1 MKRTLLPLVFAAA
14 LPLMAVSSASQAA
27 QEVASATA
35 QAPQAQ
41 PASTAAQLTLQNP
54 ITKQM
59 QALSMGD
66 IASPEKMRNF
76 VAPLP
81 YAPELY
87 DAYVKVGY
95 APLHALIL
103 SNWDASEAMRELA
116 PNLPKNALMEEK
128 IQNILKLYQPAQ

>member
-14 LPLMAVSSASQAA
+14 LPLMAVSSASRAA
-27 QEVASATA
+27 ESVLPTS
-35 QAPQAQ
+35 PQAQ
-41 PASTAAQLTLQNP
+41 QAASPSQLNLQNP

-59 QALSMGD
+59 QALSMSD
-66 IASPEKMRNF
+66 IADADKMRTF

-81 YAPELY
+81 YASELY

-116 PNLPKNALMEEK
+116 PNLPKNTLMEEK

>member
-14 LPLMAVSSASQAA
+14 LPLMAVSSASRAAESVLPTSHQAQQAA
-27 QEVASATA
+27 S
-35 QAPQAQ
+35 P
-41 PASTAAQLTLQNP
+41 SQLTLQNP

-59 QALSMGD
+59 QALSMSD
-66 IASPEKMRNF
+66 IADADKMRTF

-81 YAPELY
+81 YASELY

-116 PNLPKNALMEEK
+116 PNLPKNTLMEEK

>member
-14 LPLMAVSSASQAA
+14 LPLMAVSSASRAA
-27 QEVASATA
+27 ESALPTSPQTQ
-35 QAPQAQ
+35 QAPS
-41 PASTAAQLTLQNP
+41 PSQLTLQNP

-59 QALSMGD
+59 QALSMSD
-66 IASPEKMRNF
+66 IANAEKMRTF

-81 YAPELY
+81 YASELY

-116 PNLPKNALMEEK
+116 PNLPKNTLMEEK
-128 IQNILKLYQPAQ
+128 IQSILKLYQPAQ

>member
-14 LPLMAVSSASQAA
+14 LPLMAVSSASRAA
-27 QEVASATA
+27 ESALPTS
-35 QAPQAQ
+35 PQAQ
-41 PASTAAQLTLQNP
+41 QAASPSQLTLQNP

-59 QALSMGD
+59 QALSMSD
-66 IASPEKMRNF
+66 IADADKMRTF

-81 YAPELY
+81 YASELY

-116 PNLPKNALMEEK
+116 PNLPKNTLMEEK

>member
-14 LPLMAVSSASQAA
+14 LPLMAVSSASRAA
-27 QEVASATA
+27 ESALPTS
-35 QAPQAQ
+35 PQAQ
-41 PASTAAQLTLQNP
+41 QAPSQLTLQNP

-59 QALSMGD
+59 QALSMSD
-66 IASPEKMRNF
+66 IADAEKMRTF

-81 YAPELY
+81 YASELY

-116 PNLPKNALMEEK
+116 PNLPKNTLMEEK
-128 IQNILKLYQPAQ
+128 IQSILKLYQPAQ

>member
-14 LPLMAVSSASQAA
+14 LPLMAVSSASRAA
-27 QEVASATA
+27 ESALPTS
-35 QAPQAQ
+35 PQAQ
-41 PASTAAQLTLQNP
+41 QAPSPSQLTLQNP

-59 QALSMGD
+59 QALSMSD
-66 IASPEKMRNF
+66 IADAEKMRTF

-81 YAPELY
+81 YASELY

-116 PNLPKNALMEEK
+116 PNLPKNTLMEEK
-128 IQNILKLYQPAQ
+128 IQSILKLYKPAQ

>member
-14 LPLMAVSSASQAA
+14 LPLMAVSSASRAA
-27 QEVASATA
+27 ESALPTS
-35 QAPQAQ
+35 PQAQ
-41 PASTAAQLTLQNP
+41 QAPSPSPSQLTLQNP

-59 QALSMGD
+59 QALSMSD
-66 IASPEKMRNF
+66 IADAEKMRTF

-81 YAPELY
+81 YASELY

-116 PNLPKNALMEEK
+116 PNLPKNTLMEEK
-128 IQNILKLYQPAQ
+128 IQSILKLYQPAQ

>member
-1 MKRTLLPLVFAAA
+1 MKRTLLPLIFAAA
-14 LPLMAVSSASQAA
+14 LPLMAVSSAAQAA
-27 QEVASATA
+27 TEASAPTQA
-35 QAPQAQ
+35 QAPAG
-41 PASTAAQLTLQNP
+41 AAQLTLQNP

-59 QALSMGD
+59 QLLSMSD
-66 IASPEKMRNF
+66 IGSPEKMRSF

-81 YAPELY
+81 YAGELY

-116 PNLPKNALMEEK
+116 PNLPRNALMEEK
-128 IQNILKLYQPAQ
+128 IQSILKLYQPVQ